1 MMSNFRRIGKAAL
14 LLSVVLLSSAMTQ
27 QDTSQQQSSQIVGSI
42 LVGGHSID
50 YARGLSDG
58 FGGRVSGSGA
68 YQRATEW
75 AASRFRAMGIKDVRL
90 EPFTIPN
97 GWERISAQA
106 RMIAPLDR
114 PLRVRSYGWAPSTP
128 PEGVTGEVVYV
139 RHILSQE
146 RVKSQS
152 AKIKGNIVL
161 INGESFSGDE
171 QFLDSKYKASE
182 RLLKELGAKA
192 ILVSGS
198 NDNNV
203 TSSWDDTWGGMLE
216 PIPIAEI
223 GMEDGKLIERLLRTG
238 PVTIKLACEN
248 KLSGPVQVSNV
259 VAEIRGREKPDEWIL
274 IGAHLDSWDEGTGAQ
289 DNGTGCAMVLE
300 AARAIAQ
307 LGAAPRRSVR
317 FILWGGEEQG
327 LLGSMAYT
335 RQHASEMNQCILA
348 LNTSLGAGRP
358 YGWTVRGNNDLK
370 NAMSPV
376 AESLSG
382 LGGGGLKVEVKF
394 EELSDWGTFLLA
406 GVPALDL
413 WVDMTPYWEIH
424 HKPSDTFDKIDAHN
438 LATGAAI
445 VAVTAYSIAEQ
456 LARFSQ
462 HLDQA
467 ALDKVLQD
475 GGVFETVRDL
485 KELGALK

>member
-1 MMSNFRRIGKAAL
+1 MMTTLCRTGKATFLLFNL
-14 LLSVVLLSSAMTQ
+14 LLSPAMAQ
-27 QDTSQQQSSQIVGSI
+27 QDTSQRLSAHIVGSI

-58 FGGRVSGSGA
+58 FGGRVTGSAA
-68 YQRATEW
+68 YQRAAEW
-75 AASRFRAMGIKDVRL
+75 AASQFRAIGIKDVRL

-114 PLRVRSYGWAPSTP
+114 PLQVRSYGWAPSTP

-146 RVKSQS
+146 RVKAQA

-161 INGESFSGDE
+161 INAESFSADE
-171 QFLDSKYKASE
+171 QFLNSKYMASE

-192 ILVSGS
+192 ILASGS
-198 NDNNV
+198 TDNNV

-223 GMEDGKLIERLLRTG
+223 GMEDGKLIERLLRNG
-238 PVTIKLACEN
+238 PVTIKLVCEN
-248 KLSGPVQVSNV
+248 KVSGPVQVNNV

-307 LGAAPRRSVR
+307 LNAPPRRSIR
-317 FILWGGEEQG
+317 FVLWGGEEQG
-327 LLGSMAYT
+327 LLGSMAYVH
-335 RQHASEMNQCILA
+335 QHASEMNQCIVA
-348 LNTSLGAGRP
+348 LNTSLGAGHP
-358 YGWTVRGNNDLK
+358 IGWTIRGNNDLK
-370 NAMSPV
+370 NAISPL

-382 LGGGGLKVEVKF
+382 LSGGRLKAEVKF

-406 GVPALDL
+406 GIPTLDL
-413 WVDMTPYWEIH
+413 WVDLTPYWEIH

-438 LATGAAI
+438 LATGAAM
-445 VAVTAYSIAEQ
+445 VAVTAYLIAEQ
-456 LARFSQ
+456 PTPISQ
-462 HLDQA
+462 HLDQTA
-467 ALDKVLQD
+467 VDKVLQD
-475 GGVFETVRDL
+475 AGVYETVRDL
-485 KELGALK
+485 RGLGVLR

>member
-1 MMSNFRRIGKAAL
+1 MTNLRRMGMATFLLFSL
-14 LLSVVLLSSAMTQ
+14 LLTPAVAQ
-27 QDTSQQQSSQIVGSI
+27 QDSPQRQSTQIIGSI

-58 FGGRVSGSGA
+58 FGGRVSGSSA

-75 AASRFRAMGIKDVRL
+75 AASQFRAMGIKDVRL

-106 RMIAPLDR
+106 RMIAPMDR
-114 PLRVRSYGWAPSTP
+114 PLQVQSYGWAPSTP

-146 RVKSQS
+146 RVKAQA

-161 INGESFSGDE
+161 INAESFSSEE
-171 QFLDSKYKASE
+171 QFLNSKYMASE

-192 ILVSGS
+192 ILATGS
-198 NDNNV
+198 TENNV

-223 GMEDGKLIERLLRTG
+223 GMEDGKLIERLLKNG
-238 PVTIKLACEN
+238 PVTIRLVCEN
-248 KLSGPVQVSNV
+248 RVSGPVQVNNV

-307 LGAAPRRSVR
+307 LNAPPRRSMR
-317 FILWGGEEQG
+317 FVLWGGEEQG

-335 RQHASEMNQCILA
+335 HQHASEMNQCILA
-348 LNTSLGAGRP
+348 LNTSLGAGHP
-358 YGWTVRGNNDLK
+358 IGWTVRGNDDLK
-370 NAMSPV
+370 KAISPV

-382 LGGGGLKVEVKF
+382 LSGGGLKVEVKF

-406 GVPALDL
+406 GIPTLDL
-413 WVDMTPYWEIH
+413 WVDLTPYWQIH

-438 LATGAAI
+438 LATGAVI
-445 VAVTAYSIAEQ
+445 VAVTAHLIAEHPTTI
-456 LARFSQ
+456 SP
-462 HLDQA
+462 HLDQPA
-467 ALDKVLQD
+467 IDKVLQNA
-475 GGVFETVRDL
+475 GVYETVRDL
-485 KELGALK
+485 RWLGVLR

>member
-1 MMSNFRRIGKAAL
+1 MMTNFRRTVKATFVLFSL
-14 LLSVVLLSSAMTQ
+14 LLSPAIAQ
-27 QDTSQQQSSQIVGSI
+27 QDTSQRQSAQIVGSI

-58 FGGRVSGSGA
+58 FGGRVSGSDA

-75 AASRFRAMGIKDVRL
+75 AASQFRAIGIRDVRL

-114 PLRVRSYGWAPSTP
+114 RLQVQSYGWAPSTP
-128 PEGVTGEVVYV
+128 PEGVTGEVIYV
-139 RHILSQE
+139 RHILSPE
-146 RVKSQS
+146 RIKAQA

-171 QFLDSKYKASE
+171 QFLDSKYMASE
-182 RLLKELGAKA
+182 RLLKELGARA

-198 NDNNV
+198 ADNNV

-223 GMEDGKLIERLLRTG
+223 GMEDGKLIERLLRNG
-238 PVTIKLACEN
+238 PVTMKLVCEN
-248 KLSGPVQVSNV
+248 KVSGPVQVNNV
-259 VAEIRGREKPDEWIL
+259 VAEIRGREKPEEWIL
-274 IGAHLDSWDEGTGAQ
+274 IGAHLDSWDQGTGAQ
-289 DNGTGCAMVLE
+289 DNGAGCAMVLE

-307 LGAAPRRSVR
+307 LNTAPRRSIR
-317 FILWGGEEQG
+317 FVLWGGEEQG
-327 LLGSMAYT
+327 LLGSMAYVH
-335 RQHASEMNQCILA
+335 QHASEMKQCIVA
-348 LNTSLGAGRP
+348 LNTSLGAGHP
-358 YGWTVRGNNDLK
+358 IGWTIRGNNDLK
-370 NAMSPV
+370 NAMSPI
-376 AESLSG
+376 AKSLSA
-382 LGGGGLKVEVKF
+382 LGGGGMKVEVKF

-406 GVPALDL
+406 GIPTLDL

-438 LATGAAI
+438 LATGSGI
-445 VAVTAYSIAEQ
+445 MAVTAYLIADQ
-456 LARFSQ
+456 AAPISQ

-467 ALDKVLQD
+467 AVDKVLQD
-475 GGVFETVRDL
+475 AGAYDTVRDL
-485 KELGALK
+485 RGLGVLK